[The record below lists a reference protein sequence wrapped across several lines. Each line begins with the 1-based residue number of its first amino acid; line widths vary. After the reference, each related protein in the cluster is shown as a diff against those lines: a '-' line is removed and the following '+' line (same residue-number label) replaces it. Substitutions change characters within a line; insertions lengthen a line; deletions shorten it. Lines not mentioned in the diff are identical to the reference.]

1 MKGTGLIM
9 KKKNSINNSDNNLL
23 KLYRFELE
31 LTQLKLSKILRTS
44 ILSISRWENSKSRV
58 PPTVIMLLKTM
69 VDRKKKLKNNS
80 HEEKEKN
87 EI

>member
-9 KKKNSINNSDNNLL
+9 KKKNSIDNSDNNLL

-31 LTQLKLSKILRTS
+31 LTQLELSKILRTS